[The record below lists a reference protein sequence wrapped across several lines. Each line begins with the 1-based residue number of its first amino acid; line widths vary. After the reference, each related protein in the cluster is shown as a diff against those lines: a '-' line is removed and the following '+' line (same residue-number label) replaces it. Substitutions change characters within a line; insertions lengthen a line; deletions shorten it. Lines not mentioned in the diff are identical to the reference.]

1 MSTASKPASKPATK
15 RYAKFCSYCHAKGLS
30 EAEFTSHFVKDA
42 PGPKGKVC
50 CPELLKNECG
60 YCHEIG
66 HTPKH
71 CPKLKA
77 RDARRRKAK
86 AAAAKRAKA
95 QVAFKAAN
103 QPARGGVR
111 VLSGNAFAALAEAQA
126 PPPPRRVQELR
137 RPRPVA
143 PTPSTM
149 NFIAAATGASREAAE
164 IVALKAQLAKA
175 QAALA
180 KAQADDPER
189 PKPFVGEQTME
200 QTAEG
205 EAFFDNDLDAEDA
218 VAEIASLEQ
227 PALVRQSH
235 VACDSCD
242 EGACGA
248 PGIALPADADLDAD
262 FGAAPSGDGWGSDED

>member
-1 MSTASKPASKPATK
+1 MSTASKPASK
-15 RYAKFCSYCHAKGLS
+15 RYAKFCAYCKAKGLS

-95 QVAFKAAN
+95 AVAFKAAN

-111 VLSGNAFAALAEAQA
+111 VLSSNAFAALAEAQA

-175 QAALA
+175 QQALA
-180 KAQADDPER
+180 AAQVDSE
-189 PKPFVGEQTME
+189 PFVGEQTME

-205 EAFFDNDLDAEDA
+205 EAFFDNDLDAEAA
-218 VAEIASLEQ
+218 VT
-227 PALVRQSH
+227 AL
-235 VACDSCD
+235 AGADCSCPH
-242 EGACGA
+242 EHGV
-248 PGIALPADADLDAD
+248 ALPAGCDMDAD

>member
-1 MSTASKPASKPATK
+1 MATASKPASK
-15 RYAKFCSYCHAKGLS
+15 RYAKFCAYCKAKGLS

-71 CPKLKA
+71 CPKLKD

-86 AAAAKRAKA
+86 AAATRRAKA
-95 QVAFKAAN
+95 QTAFKAAN
-103 QPARGGVR
+103 APAPGGVR
-111 VLSGNAFAALAEAQA
+111 LLSGNSFAALAASQA
-126 PPPPRRVQELR
+126 PPPPRRVQQLR

-143 PTPSTM
+143 PIPSTM
-149 NFIAAATGASREAAE
+149 NFIAAASKAHSEASE

-180 KAQADDPER
+180 ATQADDPER

-205 EAFFDNDLDAEDA
+205 VAFFNNDLDAEDA
-218 VAEIASLEQ
+218 VVALDAHRRAAEEA
-227 PALVRQSH
+227 A
-235 VACDSCD
+235 
-242 EGACGA
+242 G
-248 PGIALPADADLDAD
+248 GIALPAGCDMDAD
-262 FGAAPSGDGWGSDED
+262 FGAAPSGDGWGSDDDGAIDTED

>member
-30 EAEFTSHFVKDA
+30 EADFTSHFVKDA

-95 QVAFKAAN
+95 AKAFKAAN
-103 QPARGGVR
+103 QPAVGGVR
-111 VLSGNAFAALAEAQA
+111 LMTRNSFAALAAAQA
-126 PPPPRRVQELR
+126 PPAPPRRVQELR
-137 RPRPVA
+137 RPRPCA
-143 PTPSTM
+143 PVPSSM
-149 NFIAAATGASREAAE
+149 NFIAAASGASREAAE

-180 KAQADDPER
+180 KAQADPE
-189 PKPFVGEQTME
+189 PFVGEQTME
-200 QTAEG
+200 QTAAG
-205 EAFFDNDLDAEDA
+205 EAFFDNALDAEDA
-218 VAEIASLEQ
+218 VAEIAALEQ

-242 EGACGA
+242 DDACGV

>member
-1 MSTASKPASKPATK
+1 MSTASKPASK
-15 RYAKFCSYCHAKGLS
+15 RYAKFCAYCKAKGLS

-95 QVAFKAAN
+95 QKAFKAAN
-103 QPARGGVR
+103 QPAVGGVR
-111 VLSGNAFAALAEAQA
+111 LMSHNSFAALASAQA
-126 PPPPRRVQELR
+126 PPPPRRVEELR
-137 RPRPVA
+137 RPRPCA
-143 PTPSTM
+143 PVPSSM
-149 NFIAAATGASREAAE
+149 NFIAAASGASREAAE

-175 QAALA
+175 QQALA
-180 KAQADDPER
+180 AAQVDSE
-189 PKPFVGEQTME
+189 PFVGEQTME
-200 QTAEG
+200 QTAAG
-205 EAFFDNDLDAEDA
+205 EAFFDNALDAEDA
-218 VAEIASLEQ
+218 VAEIAALEQ

-242 EGACGA
+242 EGACGV